1 MPFLGLLLMVAAG
14 AAVWWWRLKMV
25 KEAGSE
31 VIDSVER
38 MRGAYKRRQF
48 RKAAEAAPLASI
60 HNPAI
65 AAVVF
70 YLVLANEKPMHKDMA
85 KEIIRERMKDIILA
99 RDMDEVLVFADWTA
113 KTVVNLDDPVRRF
126 RDMWLTALDEDE
138 RRQLIAIAEEVAQTG
153 GEPTPQQTDALQK
166 LKRSLLN

>member
-60 HNPAI
+60 QNPAI
-65 AAVVF
+65 AAAVF
-70 YLVLANEKPMHKDMA
+70 FLVLANDKPMWKDEA
-85 KEIIRERMKDIILA
+85 KEIIRERMRDIIA
-99 RDMDEVLVFADWTA
+99 VKDMDEVLVFADWTA
-113 KTVVNLDDPVRRF
+113 KSVVNLDDPVRRF
-126 RDMWLTALDEDE
+126 RDLWLNSLDDGE
-138 RRQLIAIAEEVAQTG
+138 RRQLIGIAEDVIMIG